1 MRGTNFARSAV
12 RRVRLKLRSW
22 RGAEPLS
29 PKPLTETLVARF
41 CLGSGIEIGAGKTPR
56 CPRERTLFL
65 DKNIG
70 DKDATENADIIS
82 DASKIPLPDES
93 MDFVF
98 SSHVL
103 EHMQNTIA
111 TLNEWM
117 RVLRPGGVIFLI
129 LPHAQRTIDRCRQ
142 LTSLEHHIAD
152 ERLGDEPDRTHFE
165 EMKAGW
171 IAAGVAD
178 AETYQRE
185 WGADIWD
192 WEFRIA
198 HGVLHFHVWT
208 QSEIV
213 RLLQYLGQTMIVYVE
228 ERVPERDDSFIVVAR
243 KIA

>member
-1 MRGTNFARSAV
+1 MRGTNSARSAV
-12 RRVRLKLRSW
+12 RRVRRKLRSW
-22 RGAEPLS
+22 CGAAPLIR
-29 PKPLTETLVARF
+29 TLVARF
-41 CLGSGIEIGAGKTPR
+41 CLGPGIEIGAGKEPC
-56 CPRERTLFL
+56 CPRDRTLFL

-70 DKDATENADIIS
+70 DKDATENADLIS

-93 MDFVF
+93 MNFVF

-111 TLNEWM
+111 TLKEWM
-117 RVLRPGGVIFLI
+117 RVLRPGGVIFLV
-129 LPHAQRTIDRCRQ
+129 LPHAHRTLDRCRQ

-171 IAAGVAD
+171 IAAGDDD
-178 AETYQRE
+178 AEAYQRE

-208 QSEIV
+208 QNEIV
-213 RLLQYLGQTMIVYVE
+213 RLLQYLGLTVVYVE
-228 ERVPERDDSFIVVAR
+228 ERVPEREDSFIVVAR
-243 KIA
+243 QTT